1 MAKSL
6 LFLAAIVILSAALP
20 LAPVV
25 GQGKG
30 SAAKGKSD
38 TFLKGEWKLI
48 NSYSVYTGGEQDALL
63 IGGEHKLSIKD
74 GTLEVSGSVKGAKTT
89 VKYTLELDPSSKPKR
104 FKLTNP
110 ANREDYESGIYW
122 VNKDVLLM
130 RTEKAGK
137 AAPEFSLT
145 GIQTNFKNAAG
156 DDATIPDGFLLRRGA
171 RGRTL
176 LEFVRVVPKT

>member
-6 LFLAAIVILSAALP
+6 LFLAAVVILPAALP
-20 LAPVV
+20 SAPVV

-30 SAAKGKSD
+30 GPAKGKND
-38 TFLKGEWKLI
+38 LLLKGEWKLLK
-48 NSYSVYTGGEQDALL
+48 SYSVYTGGEKDALW
-63 IGGEHKLSIKD
+63 IAGEHKLSIKD
-74 GTLEVSGSVKGAKTT
+74 GTLEVSGYVKGAKTT

-104 FKLTNP
+104 FKQTNP

-137 AAPEFSLT
+137 AAPEFSLS
-145 GIQTNFKNAAG
+145 GIQMNLKNAAG

-176 LEFVRVVPKT
+176 LEFIKVVPKT